1 MLIKTLLNQCY
12 PIKGFVYDDQVR
24 LEGKS
29 VIVNI
34 QSRKNSR
41 GLCSHCQEPSPGY
54 DHLRSRRFRF
64 VPLWGNMVE
73 FLYAPRRVQCPRH
86 GIVVEALPWAD
97 GKSPITQPFKLFLA
111 HWAKHLSWKG
121 VAVQFRVSWLNVFES
136 VKHVVAYGLKHRDM
150 EGIRSLGVDEI
161 QYARGHKYLTLVYQ
175 VDKTC
180 RRLLFIGKDRRV
192 KTLLRF
198 FYRFGKER
206 SQKIRAICSDL
217 WKPYLKVIKR
227 KLPQALHILD
237 RFHIM
242 GYLNDAVDNTR
253 RQETYQLR
261 KDGYEPILEKSR
273 WCLLKN
279 KCNQT
284 RSQLAKLKELV
295 QYNLKTL
302 RAYLLKEAFQHLW
315 SYHTRWGAERF
326 LKEWLTR
333 AMRSRLPKIKK
344 VAKSL
349 RKHQHLLL
357 NYFSLKERL
366 SNGIVEG
373 FNLKAKL
380 TMRKS
385 FGFRS
390 FNALEAALYHTL
402 GSLPEPQLTH
412 KFY

>member
-12 PIKGFVYDDQVR
+12 PIKGFVYGDQVR

-29 VIVNI
+29 VVVNI
-34 QSRKNSR
+34 LHRKNSR
-41 GLCSHCQEPSPGY
+41 GLCSQCQEPSPGY
-54 DHLRSRRFRF
+54 DHLGIRRYRF
-64 VPLWGNMVE
+64 VPLWGYLVE
-73 FLYAPRRVQCPRH
+73 FLYTARRVQCLRH
-86 GIVVEALPWAD
+86 GIVVEFLPWAD

-111 HWAKHLSWKG
+111 HWAKRLSWKE
-121 VAVQFRVSWLNVFES
+121 VAIQFRVSWLNVFES
-136 VKHVVAYGLKHRDM
+136 VQHVVAYGLKHRNL
-150 EGIRSLGVDEI
+150 EGIKSLGVDEI
-161 QYARGHKYLTLVYQ
+161 QYLRGHKYLTLVYQ

-180 RRLLFIGKDRRV
+180 RRLLFVGKDRRV

-206 SQKIRAICSDL
+206 SRKIRAICSDL

-227 KLPQALHILD
+227 KLPKALHILD

-242 GYLNDAVDNTR
+242 KYLNEAVDNTR
-253 RQETYQLR
+253 RQETAQLR
-261 KDGYEPILEKSR
+261 RDGYEPILEKSR

-279 KCNQT
+279 KSNQT
-284 RSQLAKLKELV
+284 RAQLAKLKELV
-295 QYNLKTL
+295 QYNLKTM

-315 SYHTRWGAERF
+315 TYHTRWGAERF
-326 LKEWLTR
+326 LKVWLAR

-344 VAKSL
+344 VAKRL
-349 RKHQHLLL
+349 RKYQHLLL

-390 FNALEAALYHTL
+390 FKTLEIALYHAL
-402 GSLPEPQLTH
+402 GNLPEPQLTH
-412 KFY
+412 RFY

>member
-1 MLIKTLLNQCY
+1 MLIKTLLNKCY
-12 PIKGFVYDDQVR
+12 PIKNFVYEDQTR

-29 VIVNI
+29 VVVTIKE
-34 QSRKNSR
+34 RKNSR
-41 GLCSHCQEPSPGY
+41 GLCSQCLKPSPGY
-54 DHLRSRRFRF
+54 DRLKARRYRF
-64 VPLWGNMVE
+64 VPLWGYLVE
-73 FLYAPRRVQCPRH
+73 FLYAPRRIQCARH
-86 GIVVEALPWAD
+86 GVVVESLPWSD
-97 GKSPITQPFKLFLA
+97 GKSPITKPFKLFLA
-111 HWAKHLSWKG
+111 HWAKRLSWKD
-121 VAVQFRVSWLNVFES
+121 VALQFQVSWQNVYES
-136 VKHVVAYGLKHRDM
+136 VKHVVAYGLKHRDL
-150 EGIRSLGVDEI
+150 EGIKSLGVDEI

-180 RRLLFIGKDRRV
+180 RRLLFVGKDRRV

-198 FYRFGKER
+198 FYRFGKQR
-206 SQKIRAICSDL
+206 SQKIKAICSDL

-227 KLPQALHILD
+227 KLPDALHILD

-242 GYLNDAVDNTR
+242 KYLNEAVDNTR
-253 RQETYQLR
+253 RKETAQLR
-261 KDGYEPILEKSR
+261 RDGYEPILEKSR

-284 RSQLAKLKELV
+284 RSQMAKLKELV
-295 QYNLKTL
+295 QYNLKTM

-315 SYHTRWGAERF
+315 TYTTRWGAERF
-326 LKEWLTR
+326 LKVWLTR
-333 AMRSRLPKIKK
+333 AMRSRLPEIKK
-344 VAKSL
+344 VAKRL
-349 RKHQHLLL
+349 RKYQHLLL

-390 FNALEAALYHTL
+390 FNTLEVALYHAL

>member
-1 MLIKTLLNQCY
+1 MLIKTLLNECY
-12 PIKGFVYDDQVR
+12 PIKGFVYEDQVR
-24 LEGKS
+24 LEGK
-29 VIVNI
+29 IVVVSI
-34 QSRKNSR
+34 HRRKNSK
-41 GLCSHCQEPSPGY
+41 GLCSRCQEPSPGY
-54 DHLRSRRFRF
+54 DRLGARRFRF
-64 VPLWGNMVE
+64 VPLWGYIVE

-121 VAVQFRVSWLNVFES
+121 VSVQFQVSWRNVYDS
-136 VKHVVAYGLKHRDM
+136 VKHVVAYGLKHREL

-175 VDKTC
+175 VDKFR

-206 SQKIRAICSDL
+206 SQKIVAIFSDL
-217 WKPYLKVIKR
+217 WKPYLKVIKS

-295 QYNLKTL
+295 HYNLKTM

-380 TMRKS
+380 TMRRS

-390 FNALEAALYHTL
+390 FNALEVALYHTL
-402 GSLPEPQLTH
+402 GDLPEPQLAH
-412 KFY
+412 RFC

>member
-12 PIKGFVYDDQVR
+12 PIKGFVYGNQVR

-29 VIVNI
+29 VVVNI
-34 QSRKNSR
+34 QHRRNSR
-41 GLCSHCQEPSPGY
+41 GLCPQCQKPSPGY
-54 DHLRSRRFRF
+54 DHLGVRRYRF
-64 VPLWGNMVE
+64 VPLWGYVVE
-73 FLYAPRRVQCPRH
+73 FLYAARRVQCPRH
-86 GIVVEALPWAD
+86 GIVVESLPWAD

-111 HWAKHLSWKG
+111 HWAKRLSWKE
-121 VAVQFRVSWLNVFES
+121 AARQFHVSWLNVFES
-136 VKHVVAYGLKHRDM
+136 VKHVVAYGLKHRDL
-150 EGIRSLGVDEI
+150 EGVKSLGVDEI
-161 QYARGHKYLTLVYQ
+161 QYLRGHKYLTLVYQ

-180 RRLLFIGKDRRV
+180 RRLLFVGKDRRV

-198 FYRFGKER
+198 FYRFGKQR
-206 SQKIRAICSDL
+206 SRKIRAICSDL

-227 KLPQALHILD
+227 KLPKALHILD

-242 GYLNDAVDNTR
+242 KYLNEAVDNTR
-253 RQETYQLR
+253 RQETAQLR
-261 KDGYEPILEKSR
+261 RDGYEPILEKSR

-279 KCNQT
+279 KRNQT
-284 RSQLAKLKELV
+284 RAQLAKLKELV
-295 QYNLKTL
+295 QYNLKTM

-315 SYHTRWGAERF
+315 TYQTRWGAERF
-326 LKEWLTR
+326 LKVWLSR

-344 VAKSL
+344 VAKRL
-349 RKHQHLLL
+349 RKYQHLLL

-390 FNALEAALYHTL
+390 FNTLEVALYHAL
-402 GSLPEPQLTH
+402 GNLPEPQLTH
-412 KFY
+412 RFY

>member
-12 PIKGFVYDDQVR
+12 PIKGFVYGDQVR

-29 VIVNI
+29 VVVNI
-34 QSRKNSR
+34 HYRKNSR
-41 GLCSHCQEPSPGY
+41 GLCSQCREPSPGY
-54 DHLRSRRFRF
+54 DHLGTRRYRF
-64 VPLWGNMVE
+64 VPLWGYVVE
-73 FLYAPRRVQCPRH
+73 FLYKARRVQCPRH
-86 GIVVEALPWAD
+86 GIMVESLPWAD

-111 HWAKHLSWKG
+111 HWAKRLSWKD
-121 VAVQFRVSWLNVFES
+121 VAGQFRVSWLNVFES
-136 VKHVVAYGLKHRDM
+136 VKHVVAYGLRHRDL

-242 GYLNDAVDNTR
+242 KYLNEAVDNTR
-253 RQETYQLR
+253 RRETAQLR
-261 KDGYEPILEKSR
+261 RDGYEPILEKSR

-295 QYNLKTL
+295 QYNLKTM
-302 RAYLLKEAFQHLW
+302 RAYLLKEVFQHFW
-315 SYHTRWGAERF
+315 TYTTRWGAERF
-326 LKEWLTR
+326 LKDWLSR
-333 AMRSRLPKIKK
+333 AMRSRLPEIKK
-344 VAKSL
+344 VAKRL
-349 RKHQHLLL
+349 RRYQDLLL

-390 FNALEAALYHTL
+390 LNTLEVALYHAL
-402 GSLPEPQLTH
+402 GNLPVPQLTH
-412 KFY
+412 RFY

>member
-1 MLIKTLLNQCY
+1 MLIKTLLNKCY
-12 PIKGFVYDDQVR
+12 PIKGFVYEDQTR
-24 LEGKS
+24 LEGKR
-29 VIVNI
+29 VVVTIKE
-34 QSRKNSR
+34 RKNSQ
-41 GLCSHCQEPSPGY
+41 GLCSQCLKPSPGY
-54 DHLRSRRFRF
+54 DRLNARRYRF
-64 VPLWGNMVE
+64 VPLWGYWVE
-73 FLYAPRRVQCPRH
+73 FLYAARRVQCSRH
-86 GIVVEALPWAD
+86 GIVVESLPWAE

-111 HWAKHLSWKG
+111 HWAKRLSWKE
-121 VAVQFRVSWLNVFES
+121 AAMQFQVSWLNVLES
-136 VKHVVAYGLKHRDM
+136 VKHVVAYGLKHRDL

-161 QYARGHKYLTLVYQ
+161 QYLRGHTYLTLVYQ

-198 FYRFGKER
+198 FYHFGKQR

-242 GYLNDAVDNTR
+242 KYLNEAVDNTR
-253 RQETYQLR
+253 RKETAQLR
-261 KDGYEPILEKSR
+261 RDGYEPILENSR

-295 QYNLKTL
+295 QYNLKTM
-302 RAYLLKEAFQHLW
+302 RAYLLKEAFQHFW
-315 SYHTRWGAERF
+315 TYTTRWGAERF
-326 LKEWLTR
+326 LKDWLTR
-333 AMRSRLPKIKK
+333 AMRSRLPDIKK
-344 VAKSL
+344 VAKRL
-349 RKHQHLLL
+349 RKYQDLLL

-366 SNGIVEG
+366 SNGMVEG

-390 FNALEAALYHTL
+390 FHALEVALYHTL

-412 KFY
+412 RFY

>member
-12 PIKGFVYDDQVR
+12 PIKGFVYGDQVR

-29 VIVNI
+29 VVVNI

-41 GLCSHCQEPSPGY
+41 GLCSQCQEPAPGY
-54 DHLRSRRFRF
+54 DRLKVRRYRF
-64 VPLWGNMVE
+64 VPLWGYVVE
-73 FLYAPRRVQCPRH
+73 FLYAARRVQCPRH
-86 GIVVEALPWAD
+86 GITVEALPWAD
-97 GKSPITQPFKLFLA
+97 SKSPITHPFKLFLA
-111 HWAKHLSWKG
+111 HWAKRLSWKD
-121 VAVQFRVSWLNVFES
+121 VALQFQVSWQNVFES
-136 VKHVVAYGLKHRDM
+136 VKHVVTYGLKHRDL

-175 VDKTC
+175 VDKSC

-198 FYRFGKER
+198 FHRFGKER
-206 SQKIRAICSDL
+206 SQKIQAICSDL

-242 GYLNDAVDNTR
+242 KYLNDAVDNTR
-253 RQETYQLR
+253 RSETAQLR
-261 KDGYEPILEKSR
+261 RDGHEPILENSR

-295 QYNLKTL
+295 QYNLKTM

-315 SYHTRWGAERF
+315 TYTTHWGAERF
-326 LKEWLTR
+326 LKDWLAR
-333 AMRSRLPKIKK
+333 AMRSRLPEIKK
-344 VAKSL
+344 VAKRL
-349 RKHQHLLL
+349 RKYQHLLL

-390 FNALEAALYHTL
+390 FHTLEAALYHAL
-402 GSLPEPQLTH
+402 GYLPEPQLTH
-412 KFY
+412 RFY